1 MVPNTFPHELAAANL
16 WGTPFQP
23 FQFAFPRTS
32 SLTFRAPP
40 PVLAFPVQKVA
51 LKPLGSR
58 HLLLVFCLAPMMD
71 GLGFPFSGSRS
82 MQAHAYLLGIS
93 HVLWPGRGVKM
104 NNNHHKTAS
113 IG

>member
-32 SLTFRAPP
+32 SLT
-40 PVLAFPVQKVA
+40 FPVQKVA

>member
-23 FQFAFPRTS
+23 FQVAFPRTS

-40 PVLAFPVQKVA
+40 PVLVFPVQKVA

-71 GLGFPFSGSRS
+71 GLGFRFQVPGPCKPMPIYWASPKCYG
-82 MQAHAYLLGIS
+82 LG
-93 HVLWPGRGVKM
+93 GV
-104 NNNHHKTAS
+104 
-113 IG
+113 